1 MCCRRPSLRIS
12 FRQGGH
18 RIEEPMFER
27 VENVTDWFIVAAPF
41 VCCQFLRY
49 VGFASENLPT
59 AGRDVEVSR
68 TGQPTFFFSRNGLS
82 SFMCGVFLPTYTIPW
97 YPISAKPIHQ
107 NQKDMTSRWDRTNPC
122 TARWTSSRAPW
133 RRSQA
138 ASDEVLHVHCDAS
151 SSA

>member
-1 MCCRRPSLRIS
+1 VLPASKSADIVSTGRSPHRGTNVRTGRKCDRLVYRRSPIRLLPVPAIR
-12 FRQGGH
+12 R
-18 RIEEPMFER
+18 
-27 VENVTDWFIVAAPF
+27 
-41 VCCQFLRY
+41 
-49 VGFASENLPT
+49 FASENLPT